1 MDAAGN
7 LFVAD
12 TFNHRIRQ
20 VSPDGI
26 ISTVAGNGIRGL
38 SGDGGPATNASLAN
52 PDGLAVDAAGNLFI
66 ADSSNHRI
74 RRVSPDG
81 IISKVAGSEFGG
93 FFSGDGGPATNAA
106 VAFPRGLALDTA
118 GNLFIAD
125 TLNFRIRRVSPDGII
140 STVAGN
146 GTERFSGDGGAA
158 TSASLVRPQAV
169 AVDAAGNLFIADTF
183 NHRIRQ
189 VSPDGIISTVAG
201 NGRGGFSGDGG
212 PATNASLV
220 FPEGLALDA
229 AGNLFIADAFNDR
242 IRQVSPDGIIS
253 TVAGNGIRGFSGD
266 GGPATN
272 ASLDPD
278 GLAVDAAG
286 NLFIADAFNHRIRQ
300 VSPDGVISTVAGDGT
315 ERFSGDGGPATDA
328 SISFPH
334 DLALDAA
341 GNLFIADSSN
351 HRIRRVSPDGIISTV
366 AGNGF
371 GGFSGDGGPAT
382 NASLRFPG
390 GVALDAA
397 GNLFIAD
404 RGNDRIRRVSPDD
417 IISTVAGDGIH
428 GFSGDGGPATNAA
441 LASPGSVA
449 VDAAGNLFIADV
461 RNSRIRVVLAEPPR
475 FSELS
480 VREAT
485 LAARSGAMPVEAES
499 VLISA
504 SVVNLPSL
512 NPSTLPQASF
522 STSTDA
528 PWLTVSPPVGMTP
541 RLLRIQADPAEL
553 APGDYQGRVTVTMPD
568 AQPAQQVIFVSF
580 AVGAPLAPKLSVDAE
595 AFSFTYSSN
604 AAARSEGFL
613 VLNQGGGE
621 LPFAV
626 TTETD
631 SGGDWLIV
639 QPGSRRATPSDP
651 VTVEVQADPD
661 GLPSGTYTGRLRVE
675 AEAEGSPVGI
685 PVTMTISAQDQAI
698 LLTQRGLSFTA
709 VEQGGLVPPQTF
721 GVTNLGRG
729 SMSWNV
735 TTCTLT
741 EFSCDWLRVTPDRG
755 ESDPISEV
763 PQVTVMVEQDGLQPG
778 VYYGLVEVRAARAAL
793 QLSPRADGVP
803 GSAAGWFGPRSGVDE
818 QRAHLYVRLGR
829 RLAELARHLHL
840 QRCSRAE
847 VLPQQPID

>member
-1 MDAAGN
+1 MVVGSLARAQRIITTFAGSAGGVGTGDGGPATEASLGFPDGLAVDAAGNLFIADTFNHRIRRVSPDDIISTVAGNGIRGFSGDGGPATNASLANPDGLAVDAAGNLFIADTFNHRIRRVSPDGIISTVAGSEFGGFFSGDGGPATDASLAFPQGVAVDAAGN

-201 NGRGGFSGDGG
+201 NG
-212 PATNASLV
+212 
-220 FPEGLALDA
+220 
-229 AGNLFIADAFNDR
+229 
-242 IRQVSPDGIIS
+242 
-253 TVAGNGIRGFSGD
+253 IRGFSGD

-286 NLFIADAFNHRIRQ
+286 NLFIADF
-300 VSPDGVISTVAGDGT
+300 
-315 ERFSGDGGPATDA
+315 
-328 SISFPH
+328 
-334 DLALDAA
+334 
-341 GNLFIADSSN
+341 GNG
-351 HRIRRVSPDGIISTV
+351 RIRRVSPDGIISTV
-366 AGNGF
+366 AGNGR

-382 NASLRFPG
+382 DASLRFPG

-604 AAARSEGFL
+604 AAARS
-613 VLNQGGGE
+613 
-621 LPFAV
+621 
-626 TTETD
+626 
-631 SGGDWLIV
+631 
-639 QPGSRRATPSDP
+639 
-651 VTVEVQADPD
+651 
-661 GLPSGTYTGRLRVE
+661 
-675 AEAEGSPVGI
+675 
-685 PVTMTISAQDQAI
+685 
-698 LLTQRGLSFTA
+698 
-709 VEQGGLVPPQTF
+709 
-721 GVTNLGRG
+721 
-729 SMSWNV
+729 
-735 TTCTLT
+735 
-741 EFSCDWLRVTPDRG
+741 
-755 ESDPISEV
+755 
-763 PQVTVMVEQDGLQPG
+763 
-778 VYYGLVEVRAARAAL
+778 
-793 QLSPRADGVP
+793 
-803 GSAAGWFGPRSGVDE
+803 
-818 QRAHLYVRLGR
+818 
-829 RLAELARHLHL
+829 
-840 QRCSRAE
+840 
-847 VLPQQPID
+847 

>member
-1 MDAAGN
+1 M
-7 LFVAD
+7 
-12 TFNHRIRQ
+12 
-20 VSPDGI
+20 
-26 ISTVAGNGIRGL
+26 AGNG
-38 SGDGGPATNASLAN
+38 
-52 PDGLAVDAAGNLFI
+52 
-66 ADSSNHRI
+66 
-74 RRVSPDG
+74 
-81 IISKVAGSEFGG
+81 
-93 FFSGDGGPATNAA
+93 
-106 VAFPRGLALDTA
+106 
-118 GNLFIAD
+118 
-125 TLNFRIRRVSPDGII
+125 
-140 STVAGN
+140 
-146 GTERFSGDGGAA
+146 
-158 TSASLVRPQAV
+158 
-169 AVDAAGNLFIADTF
+169 
-183 NHRIRQ
+183 
-189 VSPDGIISTVAG
+189 
-201 NGRGGFSGDGG
+201 
-212 PATNASLV
+212 
-220 FPEGLALDA
+220 
-229 AGNLFIADAFNDR
+229 
-242 IRQVSPDGIIS
+242 
-253 TVAGNGIRGFSGD
+253 GFSGD

-286 NLFIADAFNHRIRQ
+286 NLFIADF
-300 VSPDGVISTVAGDGT
+300 
-315 ERFSGDGGPATDA
+315 
-328 SISFPH
+328 
-334 DLALDAA
+334 
-341 GNLFIADSSN
+341 GNG
-351 HRIRRVSPDGIISTV
+351 RIRRVSPDGIISTV
-366 AGNGF
+366 AGNGR

-441 LASPGSVA
+441 LASPGSVV

>member
-1 MDAAGN
+1 MVVGSLARAQRIITTFAGSAGGVGTGDGGPATEASLGFPDGLAVDAAGNLFIADTFNHRIRRVSPDDIISTVAGNGIRGFSGDGGPATNASLANPDGLAVDAAGNLFIADTFNHRIRRVSPDGIISTVAGSEFGGFFSGDGGPATDASLAFPQGVAVDAAGN

-286 NLFIADAFNHRIRQ
+286 NLFIADFGNGRIRR
-300 VSPDGVISTVAGDGT
+300 VSPDGIISTVAGNGI
-315 ERFSGDGGPATDA
+315 RGFSGDGGPATDA

-351 HRIRRVSPDGIISTV
+351 H
-366 AGNGF
+366 
-371 GGFSGDGGPAT
+371 
-382 NASLRFPG
+382 
-390 GVALDAA
+390 
-397 GNLFIAD
+397 
-404 RGNDRIRRVSPDD
+404 RIRRVSPDD

-604 AAARSEGFL
+604 AAARS
-613 VLNQGGGE
+613 
-621 LPFAV
+621 
-626 TTETD
+626 
-631 SGGDWLIV
+631 
-639 QPGSRRATPSDP
+639 
-651 VTVEVQADPD
+651 
-661 GLPSGTYTGRLRVE
+661 
-675 AEAEGSPVGI
+675 
-685 PVTMTISAQDQAI
+685 
-698 LLTQRGLSFTA
+698 
-709 VEQGGLVPPQTF
+709 
-721 GVTNLGRG
+721 
-729 SMSWNV
+729 
-735 TTCTLT
+735 
-741 EFSCDWLRVTPDRG
+741 
-755 ESDPISEV
+755 
-763 PQVTVMVEQDGLQPG
+763 
-778 VYYGLVEVRAARAAL
+778 
-793 QLSPRADGVP
+793 
-803 GSAAGWFGPRSGVDE
+803 
-818 QRAHLYVRLGR
+818 
-829 RLAELARHLHL
+829 
-840 QRCSRAE
+840 
-847 VLPQQPID
+847 